1 MHRFECGES
10 QHQTEL
16 STRMRECNTQPQIFE
31 AIHRTL
37 VDFRRRGMLSPAELQ
52 DVSVLSADQLGRWA
66 AASRRAF
73 AGYAEGRTG
82 SDGDPT
88 ALMVE
93 LLCSASNRLA
103 QLSSK
108 AQPCSRRSC
117 RETNTHDGEARR
129 PEKVVGTTNE

>member
-1 MHRFECGES
+1 MHRFECCES
-10 QHQTEL
+10 QRQTDF
-16 STRMRECNTQPQIFE
+16 STRMRECNTQLQIFE

-37 VDFRRRGMLSPAELQ
+37 VDFRRRGVMSPLELQ
-52 DVSVLSADQLGRWA
+52 GMSVLSADQLGRWA

-73 AGYAEGRTG
+73 AGYAGGRTG

-93 LLCSASNRLA
+93 LLCSANDRLA

-108 AQPCSRRSC
+108 VQPCSRRSC
-117 RETNTHDGEARR
+117 RETDTHDGGARR